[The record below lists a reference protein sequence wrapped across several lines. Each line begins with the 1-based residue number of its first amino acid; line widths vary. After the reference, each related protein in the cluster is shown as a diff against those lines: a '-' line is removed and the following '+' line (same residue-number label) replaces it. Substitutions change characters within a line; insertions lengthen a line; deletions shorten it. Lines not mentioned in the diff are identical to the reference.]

1 MILSNLKSKVKSQ
14 AASKNLD
21 LLNIQGMLIWLS
33 LKVALETVKSLMD
46 LDINPRSAIPVII
59 KSQEFPKK
67 QFLKKIAKVLFAF
80 VNFEMC

>member
-1 MILSNLKSKVKSQ
+1 
-14 AASKNLD
+14 
-21 LLNIQGMLIWLS
+21 
-33 LKVALETVKSLMD
+33 MD

>member
-33 LKVALETVKSLMD
+33 LEVAIGDSQISNGFRYKSKVSYLS
-46 LDINPRSAIPVII
+46 NH
-59 KSQEFPKK
+59 
-67 QFLKKIAKVLFAF
+67 
-80 VNFEMC
+80 